1 MDEGCPTW
9 RPRRGDEIHLMSLT
23 VASRF
28 LDLTL
33 TVLNW
38 GREGREKDEGY
49 LTWRPRRGEEIL
61 LMSLTVASCFLDLI
75 LSVIP
80 ARRSDLK
87 CLSIVQ
93 KKRREGNQ

>member
-1 MDEGCPTW
+1 MKSVLPG
-9 RPRRGDEIHLMSLT
+9 GGSLT
-23 VASRF
+23 VASCF
-28 LDLTL
+28 FDLTL
-33 TVLNW
+33 PVLNW
-38 GREGREKDEGY
+38 GREGREKDEGF

-87 CLSIVQ
+87 YCSQ
-93 KKRREGNQ
+93 KEKRRKSIMRKDLLIL